1 MSLAA
6 QFATV
11 KEQVREACEKAGR
24 SPDSVSI
31 LPVTKT
37 FGHEV
42 VRQAMA
48 LGQTRFAENRVQELK
63 EKALALNDSAIE
75 WVVIGYLQTNKV
87 KDVVRYA
94 SEVQSLDRM
103 DLAQALDKRLQQAAR
118 TLDVL
123 IQVKSSDEESKTGM
137 SPAEVP
143 DFVKAISG
151 YDTLRLR
158 GFMTVAE
165 NTDNEARIRACFA
178 QVRELRDQAQ
188 QALGVALPVLS
199 MGMSSD
205 FALAIEEGSTELRIG
220 SALFGARPPVQ
231 AP

>member
-1 MSLAA
+1 MSLAV

-11 KEQVREACEKAGR
+11 KEQVRVACEKAGR

-118 TLDVL
+118 KLDVL
-123 IQVKSSDEESKTGM
+123 IQVKSSDEDSKTGM

>member
-188 QALGVALPVLS
+188 QVLGVALPVLS

>member
-6 QFATV
+6 QLATV

-118 TLDVL
+118 KLDVL

>member
-118 TLDVL
+118 KLDVL
-123 IQVKSSDEESKTGM
+123 IQVKSSEEDSKTGM
-137 SPAEVP
+137 PPAEVP
-143 DFVKAISG
+143 DFVNAISG

-220 SALFGARPPVQ
+220 SALFGARPSVQ